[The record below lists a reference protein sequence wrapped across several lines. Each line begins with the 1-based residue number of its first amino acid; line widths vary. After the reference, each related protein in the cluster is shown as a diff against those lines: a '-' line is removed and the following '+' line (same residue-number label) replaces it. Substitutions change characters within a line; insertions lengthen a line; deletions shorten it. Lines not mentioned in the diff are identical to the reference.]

1 MSADRKLS
9 PWKGLALV
17 AAQALLL
24 GGCAQGG
31 APPSPTASPSSEPM
45 QSPLS
50 GPTRSASAKSGSP
63 ACDLITPEIAVKID
77 PGLAQM
83 GPGGKPAGSQGYV
96 CSYMSKAEKVLALT
110 VSLISPA
117 SAAEIAETKKTPD
130 CSVIEGIGDFAC
142 MQWSGWFRGESGG
155 ASANTVLKAVRG
167 NESLDLRIVAMPP
180 MSPDTPGPDGGAAA
194 RALAQALVEG
204 GWGNGAELRV
214 PPAPPVG
221 PQTETNNPVCAL
233 VSVDALKQAFGT
245 TTQAQVLPGEGNCR
259 YHPGAPVT
267 NGPDSLMFSVEFMR
281 AGLPCSQGTCRGK
294 AETSKALA
302 TRPSCLS
309 GHTPADQECSGPRAT
324 YRSRACLTWPAA
336 DRPSGE
342 TNNRGAAKKN
352 AQQPERCGPRLT
364 LFHIGPPGPP

>member
-1 MSADRKLS
+1 
-9 PWKGLALV
+9 
-17 AAQALLL
+17 
-24 GGCAQGG
+24 
-31 APPSPTASPSSEPM
+31 
-45 QSPLS
+45 
-50 GPTRSASAKSGSP
+50 
-63 ACDLITPEIAVKID
+63 
-77 PGLAQM
+77 M

-180 MSPDTPGPDGGAAA
+180 MSPDTPGPDGDAAA

-259 YHPGAPVT
+259 YQFGALGTP
-267 NGPDSLMFSVEFMR
+267 GPDSLKFAIE
-281 AGLPCSQGTCRGK
+281 LHQGGASALSGPMPPDGQSIEGVGDK
-294 AETSKALA
+294 AILVIRSDPGGPKAL
-302 TRPSCLS
+302 RPPSDVPVTYMSLMVARGQNMAIFVAEILIS
-309 GHTPADQECSGPRAT
+309 PAGPT
-324 YRSRACLTWPAA
+324 
-336 DRPSGE
+336 E
-342 TNNRGAAKKN
+342 EQVKE
-352 AQQPERCGPRLT
+352 QFVT
-364 LFHIGPPGPP
+364 LVKGIDF